1 MGTKIENAVN
11 LLAGSSQKTSI
22 LDEWGAACKKAQP
35 LHKDNNS
42 QTITHFRNLQ
52 NSMDRIANELY
63 TFESI
68 RNALLEHDH
77 LFKQQVKELHRLY
90 GVQKMLMNEL
100 KFKENLTKQPRCFD
114 LERHDNERA
123 GETRRVGTKT
133 SYNCEEEEE
142 PEIELTLSI
151 GNQKNSNKRMKTS
164 QQPHCN
170 MNLVYSNSISNHFQI
185 KHLQN
190 GDKERNPRREECS
203 NNTAASD
210 EERLKNRPHWLLQS
224 LSSHKT

>member
-1 MGTKIENAVN
+1 MSGEQLARKLNLCIKTTTLRQSPTSEIFRTRWIES
-11 LLAGSSQKTSI
+11 LT
-22 LDEWGAACKKAQP
+22 
-35 LHKDNNS
+35 
-42 QTITHFRNLQ
+42 LQ

-114 LERHDNERA
+114 LERRD
-123 GETRRVGTKT
+123 
-133 SYNCEEEEE
+133 NCEEEEE

-151 GNQKNSNKRMKTS
+151 GNQKNSNKRIKTS